1 MKIINKVTNEDYI
14 QWIEDFVIKVLKHAS
29 IKYDE
34 TVIYDIEPS
43 NRIFIFVDD
52 KEYDIRTWNYHVVK
66 YDNNNIPCA
75 ENVEYTLFEIV
86 QDDDG
91 SHGEIVDEGRIRIEW
106 VNNI

>member
-1 MKIINKVTNEDYI
+1 MKITNKVTNKDYT
-14 QWIEDFVIKVLKHAS
+14 QWIEKFVIDVLKHS
-29 IKYDE
+29 HIKNE
-34 TVIYDIEPS
+34 VIIDDIEPS
-43 NRIFIFVDD
+43 RRIFILIDN
-52 KEYDIRTWNYHVVK
+52 KEYDIRTWDYRVIK

-106 VNNI
+106 VN

>member
-29 IKYDE
+29 IKHDE
-34 TVIYDIEPS
+34 TVICDIEPS
-43 NRIFIFVDD
+43 RRIFIFVDD

-75 ENVEYTLFEIV
+75 ENVEYTLFKIA

-91 SHGEIVDEGRIRIEW
+91 SHGEIVDEGCIRIEW

>member
-1 MKIINKVTNEDYI
+1 MKITNKVTDEDYI
-14 QWIEDFVIKVLKHAS
+14 QWIEDFVAKVLKHAR
-29 IKYDE
+29 IKYNKA
-34 TVIYDIEPS
+34 VIDDIEPS
-43 NRIFIFVDD
+43 RRIFILIDN
-52 KEYDIRTWNYHVVK
+52 KEYDIRTWDYRVIK

-106 VNNI
+106 VN